1 MSKRIVLISFIII
14 KKRCSEKNR
23 EENEKRNTK
32 GILPERKKYLMIYP
46 SQPGEKDRYKRN
58 WMVCK

>member
-1 MSKRIVLISFIII
+1 MSKKIVLISFII

-32 GILPERKKYLMIYP
+32 GILPERKKDLMIYP
-46 SQPGEKDRYKRN
+46 SQTGEKDRYKRN
-58 WMVCK
+58 